1 MPLSDKAR
9 GREEEAKGHMRQAR
23 MDEESVRKRE
33 GDDKTAGHET
43 GKLDE
48 GSERET
54 TKQEKMR
61 QARLMKRKRER
72 GREMAV
78 RLEE

>member
-48 GSERET
+48 GSERNNKTGEDET
-54 TKQEKMR
+54 SKVDEKKER
-61 QARLMKRKRER
+61 TRE
-72 GREMAV
+72 GNGS
-78 RLEE
+78 